1 MNILF
6 IACISHY
13 TCCINGLYINVI
25 IGGHHKNTSDF
36 CFVNRYFVIPITT
49 IKQGAEPP
57 TFTGW
62 FQAWDAQM
70 WDTDP
75 LERIRAKF

>member
-1 MNILF
+1 MKVDE
-6 IACISHY
+6 SQK
-13 TCCINGLYINVI
+13 TVRV
-25 IGGHHKNTSDF
+25 TS
-36 CFVNRYFVIPITT
+36 FVSLLPAKEYVDSDPAGRQGTPIVT

-62 FQAWDAQM
+62 FQAWDAKM

-75 LERIRAKF
+75 LERIRIRF

>member
-1 MNILF
+1 MSF
-6 IACISHY
+6 ISVSLYLSLPSSTSPHAAKQYVDSDPSGRR
-13 TCCINGLYINVI
+13 GL
-25 IGGHHKNTSDF
+25 
-36 CFVNRYFVIPITT
+36 PITT

-62 FQAWDAQM
+62 FQAWDPNM

-75 LERIRAKF
+75 LERIRAHF